1 MAEHT
6 PNADEQWQKWGG
18 VLGSLTHFEFTPK
31 ETALVIV
38 DMQYSD
44 AHRDYGIGAK
54 AKKLGTEAQYA
65 YYFDRLDALVIP
77 NIQRMQQFC
86 RSAGIEVIFLRI
98 ASLLRDGRELNNMQ
112 KRSGTLVATVGSKE
126 TEILEEI
133 APVGDELVINKG
145 SSGVFNGTAFDQILD
160 NMGITNLI
168 FCGVGTNYCVET
180 SVRDAGDRNYNVI
193 MLSDGCAARNAEH
206 ERLAAEILD
215 GIYCRMLTTDE
226 AIALLQPELAT
237 PPQLELAAERRT

>member
-1 MAEHT
+1 MAQHGVDANE
-6 PNADEQWQKWGG
+6 NWQEWGG
-18 VLGSLTHFEFTPK
+18 VLGSLAHFEFMPQQ
-31 ETALVIV
+31 TALVIV

-44 AHRDYGIGAK
+44 ASRDYGIGAK
-54 AKKLGTEAQYA
+54 AKRLGTEAQFA
-65 YYFDRLDALVIP
+65 YYFDRLDSLVVT
-77 NIQRMQQFC
+77 NIKRMQDFC
-86 RSAGIEVIFLRI
+86 RGVGIEVIFLRI

-112 KRSGTLVATVGSKE
+112 KRSGTLVASVGSKE
-126 TEILEEI
+126 TEILAEI
-133 APVGDELVINKG
+133 APLDDELVINKG

-193 MLSDGCAARNAEH
+193 MLSDGCAARTAEH

-226 AIALLQPELAT
+226 AIAMFQPAREPARAT
-237 PPQLELAAERRT
+237 P

>member
-1 MAEHT
+1 MTDHISD
-6 PNADEQWQKWGG
+6 ADQRWQNWGG
-18 VLGSLTHFEFTPK
+18 VLGSLKKVELVPR

-54 AKKLGTEAQYA
+54 AKRNGTEAQFT
-65 YYFDRLDALVIP
+65 YYFDRLDSLVVP
-77 NIQRMQQFC
+77 NIARMQEFC

-98 ASLLRDGRELNNMQ
+98 ASLLRDGRDMNSMQ
-112 KRSGTLVATVGSKE
+112 KRSGTLVASVGSKE

-133 APVGDELVINKG
+133 APLDDELIINKG
-145 SSGVFNGTAFDQILD
+145 SSGVFNGTAFDQILH

-180 SVRDAGDRNYNVI
+180 SVRDAGDRNFNVI
-193 MLSDGCAARNAEH
+193 MLSDGCAARTAEH
-206 ERLAAEILD
+206 ERFAAEILD
-215 GIYCRMLTTDE
+215 GIYCRMMTTDE
-226 AIALLQPELAT
+226 TIALL
-237 PPQLELAAERRT
+237 RGSFVN

>member
-1 MAEHT
+1 MAEHDVDA
-6 PNADEQWQKWGG
+6 NENWQEWGG
-18 VLGSLTHFEFTPK
+18 VLGSLAHFEFMPQQ
-31 ETALVIV
+31 TALVVV

-44 AHRDYGIGAK
+44 ASRDYGIGAK
-54 AKKLGTEAQYA
+54 AKRLGTEAQFA
-65 YYFDRLDALVIP
+65 YYFDRLDSLVVP
-77 NIQRMQQFC
+77 NIKRMQDFC
-86 RSAGIEVIFLRI
+86 RGVGIEVIFLRI

-112 KRSGTLVATVGSKE
+112 KRSGTLVASVGSKE
-126 TEILEEI
+126 TEILAEI
-133 APVGDELVINKG
+133 APLDDELVINKG

-193 MLSDGCAARNAEH
+193 MLSDGCAARTAEH

-226 AIALLQPELAT
+226 AIAMFQPAREPARAT
-237 PPQLELAAERRT
+237 P

>member
-1 MAEHT
+1 MTEHLSA
-6 PNADEQWQKWGG
+6 ADEQWQKWGG
-18 VLGSLTHFEFTPK
+18 VLGSLQRVDFAPQQ
-31 ETALVIV
+31 TALVIV

-54 AKKLGTEAQYA
+54 AKKLGAEANFA
-65 YYFDRLDALVIP
+65 YYFDRLESLVIP

-86 RSAGIEVIFLRI
+86 RSVGVEVIFLRI
-98 ASLLRDGRELNNMQ
+98 ASLLRDGRELNAMQ

-126 TEILEEI
+126 TEILDEI
-133 APVGDELVINKG
+133 APLDDELVVNKG
-145 SSGVFNGTAFDQILD
+145 SSGVFNGTAFDQILN

-180 SVRDAGDRNYNVI
+180 SVRDAGDRNYNVV

-226 AIALLQPELAT
+226 AIELLKANVVG
-237 PPQLELAAERRT
+237 

>member
-1 MAEHT
+1 MAEHGVDA
-6 PNADEQWQKWGG
+6 NENWQEWGG
-18 VLGSLTHFEFTPK
+18 VLGSLAHFEFRPQQ
-31 ETALVIV
+31 TALVVV

-44 AHRDYGIGAK
+44 ASRDYGIGAK
-54 AKKLGTEAQYA
+54 AKRLGTEAQFA
-65 YYFDRLDALVIP
+65 YYFDRLDSLVVP
-77 NIQRMQQFC
+77 NIKRMQEFC

-112 KRSGTLVATVGSKE
+112 KRSGTLVASVGSKE
-126 TEILEEI
+126 TEILAEI
-133 APVGDELVINKG
+133 APLDDELVINKG

-193 MLSDGCAARNAEH
+193 MLSDGCAARTAEH

-215 GIYCRMLTTDE
+215 GIYCRILTTDE
-226 AIALLQPELAT
+226 AIAMFQPTREPARAT
-237 PPQLELAAERRT
+237 P

>member
-1 MAEHT
+1 MAEQISGA
-6 PNADEQWQKWGG
+6 NERWQKWGG
-18 VLGSLTHFEFTPK
+18 VLGSLAHYEFSPSQ
-31 ETALVIV
+31 TALVIV

-54 AKKLGTEAQYA
+54 AKRLGAEAQFA
-65 YYFDRLDALVIP
+65 YYFDRLESLVIP
-77 NIQRMQQFC
+77 NIQQMQQFC
-86 RSAGIEVIFLRI
+86 RSVGIEVIFLRI
-98 ASLLRDGRELNNMQ
+98 ASLLRDGRELNTMQ
-112 KRSGTLVATVGSKE
+112 KRSGTLVASVGSKE

-133 APVGDELVINKG
+133 APLDDELVINKG

-193 MLSDGCAARNAEH
+193 MLRDGCAARNEEH

-215 GIYCRMLTTDE
+215 GIYCRMMTTDE
-226 AIALLQPELAT
+226 AIAMVRASLVS
-237 PPQLELAAERRT
+237 